1 MFFHDKCAHTP
12 PPRSPRPHPAKKTK
26 KSTAQ
31 ASCLQNLRSQPQYS
45 YILQAVQELGLDKS
59 LDSANGFPYTA
70 FMPTNA
76 AFDALSRTSG
86 IKPQAVMKNRS
97 LLKTLVQYHIV
108 NGKLLTGK
116 GLEAGRSL
124 QTLNPNGR
132 LQISGGNKIVA
143 TGSQANIV
151 SANNQCSGGV
161 WHGVDNVLLPIRLS
175 GK

>member
-1 MFFHDKCAHTP
+1 MSAPTQPNQNKTAP
-12 PPRSPRPHPAKKTK
+12 PT
-26 KSTAQ
+26 
-31 ASCLQNLRSQPQYS
+31 CLQNLRAQPQYS
-45 YILQAVQELGLDKS
+45 YILDAVQELGLDKS
-59 LDSANGFPYTA
+59 LNSANGFPYTA

-86 IKPQAVMKNRS
+86 IKPQAVLKNRS

-108 NGKLLTGK
+108 NGKLLTGS

-124 QTLNPNGR
+124 QTLNP
-132 LQISGGNKIVA
+132 GGKLTMGGGGKTVIA

-161 WHGVDNVLLPIRLS
+161 WHGVDNVLLPIKLNGR
-175 GK
+175 K

>member
-1 MFFHDKCAHTP
+1 MALSRALLAVAALLAAVACV
-12 PPRSPRPHPAKKTK
+12 
-26 KSTAQ
+26 TAQ
-31 ASCLQNLRSQPQYS
+31 PTCLQNLRSQPQYS
-45 YILQAVQELGLDKS
+45 YILDAVQELGLDKS
-59 LDSANGFPYTA
+59 LNSANGFPYTA

-86 IKPQAVMKNRS
+86 IKPQAVLKNRS

-116 GLEAGRSL
+116 GLEAGRTL
-124 QTLNPNGR
+124 QTLNPGGK
-132 LQISGGNKIVA
+132 LQIAGGGKTVVA

-161 WHGVDNVLLPIRLS
+161 WHGVDNVLLPIKLS
-175 GK
+175 GRK

>member
-1 MFFHDKCAHTP
+1 
-12 PPRSPRPHPAKKTK
+12 
-26 KSTAQ
+26 
-31 ASCLQNLRSQPQYS
+31 
-45 YILQAVQELGLDKS
+45 
-59 LDSANGFPYTA
+59 
-70 FMPTNA
+70 MPTNA

>member
-1 MFFHDKCAHTP
+1 
-12 PPRSPRPHPAKKTK
+12 
-26 KSTAQ
+26 
-31 ASCLQNLRSQPQYS
+31 
-45 YILQAVQELGLDKS
+45 
-59 LDSANGFPYTA
+59 
-70 FMPTNA
+70 MPTNA

-124 QTLNPNGR
+124 QTLNP
-132 LQISGGNKIVA
+132 GGKLTMGGGGKTVIA

-161 WHGVDNVLLPIRLS
+161 WHGVDNVLLPIKLNGR
-175 GK
+175 K

>member
-1 MFFHDKCAHTP
+1 MFARAFLAFVAVLAMLTA
-12 PPRSPRPHPAKKTK
+12 SV
-26 KSTAQ
+26 TAQ
-31 ASCLQNLRSQPQYS
+31 STCLQRLRSQPQYS
-45 YILQAVQELGLDKS
+45 YILDAVRELGLDKS

-76 AFDALSRTSG
+76 AFDALSRTTG
-86 IKPQAVMKNRS
+86 IRPQAVMKNRS

-116 GLEAGRSL
+116 GLEAGRTL

-132 LQISGGNKIVA
+132 LQMAGGNKVVA

-175 GK
+175 GRK